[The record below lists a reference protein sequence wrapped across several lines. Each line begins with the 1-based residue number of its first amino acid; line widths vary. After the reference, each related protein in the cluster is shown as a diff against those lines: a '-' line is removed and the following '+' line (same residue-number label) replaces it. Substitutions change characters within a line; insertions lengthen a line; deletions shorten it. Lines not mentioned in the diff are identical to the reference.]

1 MEESEKK
8 DNHIK
13 WLKMTGRVSESDARH
28 LRGLEAILDKP
39 LLGSFILSNDPSVR
53 KISDKI
59 TAFPSAMFLS

>member
-1 MEESEKK
+1 
-8 DNHIK
+8 
-13 WLKMTGRVSESDARH
+13 MTGRVSESDARH